1 MYHHLRGILDC
12 AGPGWAVVDC
22 GGVGYRAGVSQ
33 NTYRSL
39 PAVGE
44 KVRLLTHYV
53 VREDA
58 AELYGFL
65 TQEELDCFRS
75 MISVSGVG
83 PKAALAILSE
93 LTPDRFAAAVSAGDY
108 KLLTL
113 ANGVGPKLA
122 QRIVLELR
130 DKVSAFGAAGADVRA
145 AAAVS
150 KSGGNLSEAA
160 AALAALGY
168 SPSDAALALRGG
180 SEEQSV
186 EDLIKLGLKRL
197 SSRMI

>member
-1 MYHHLRGILDC
+1 MYHHLRGILDS

-22 GGVGYRAGVSQ
+22 GGVGYRAGVSS

-39 PAVGE
+39 PALGE
-44 KVRLLTHYV
+44 KVKLLTHYI

-93 LTPDRFAAAVSAGDY
+93 LTPDRFASAVSAGDY

-122 QRIVLELR
+122 QRIVLELKGKLGDISELTGGDVPQVR
-130 DKVSAFGAAGADVRA
+130 GNKAEAAQALEALGMKPREA
-145 AAAVS
+145 AAAVAS
-150 KSGGNLSEAA
+150 LDGDMTVEQLIA
-160 AALAALGY
+160 AALG
-168 SPSDAALALRGG
+168 
-180 SEEQSV
+180 
-186 EDLIKLGLKRL
+186 KR
-197 SSRMI
+197 

>member
-22 GGVGYRAGVSQ
+22 GGVGYRAGVSN
-33 NTYRSL
+33 NTYRDL
-39 PAVGE
+39 PDVGE
-44 KVRLLTHYV
+44 TVKLLTHYV

-75 MISVSGVG
+75 MIAVSGVG

-93 LTPDRFAAAVSAGDY
+93 LTPDRFASAVSAGDY

-113 ANGVGPKLA
+113 ASGVGPKLA
-122 QRIVLELR
+122 QRIVLELKGKLG
-130 DKVSAFGAAGADVRA
+130 DVSELTGSVPQVRGNKAEAAQALESLGMKPREA
-145 AAAVS
+145 AAAVAPLD
-150 KSGGNLSEAA
+150 GDMTVQQLIE
-160 AALAALGY
+160 AALG
-168 SPSDAALALRGG
+168 
-180 SEEQSV
+180 
-186 EDLIKLGLKRL
+186 KR
-197 SSRMI
+197 

>member
-22 GGVGYRAGVSQ
+22 GGVGYRAGVSN
-33 NTYRSL
+33 NTYRDL

-44 KVRLLTHYV
+44 KVKLLTHYV

-122 QRIVLELR
+122 QRIVLELKGKLG
-130 DKVSAFGAAGADVRA
+130 DISELTGGDVPQVR
-145 AAAVS
+145 
-150 KSGGNLSEAA
+150 GNKAEAA
-160 AALAALGY
+160 AALEALGMKPREAAAAVASLDGDMTVEQLIAAALG
-168 SPSDAALALRGG
+168 
-180 SEEQSV
+180 
-186 EDLIKLGLKRL
+186 KR
-197 SSRMI
+197 

>member
-1 MYHHLRGILDC
+1 MYHHLRGTLDC

-22 GGVGYRAGVSQ
+22 GGVGYRAGVSN
-33 NTYRSL
+33 NTYRDL

-44 KVRLLTHYV
+44 KVKLLTHYV

-75 MISVSGVG
+75 MIAVSGVG

-93 LTPDRFAAAVSAGDY
+93 LTPDRFASAVSAGDY

-113 ANGVGPKLA
+113 ASGVGPKLA
-122 QRIVLELR
+122 QRIVLELKGKLGDLSELTAGVPQVR
-130 DKVSAFGAAGADVRA
+130 GNKAEAAQALESLGMKPREA
-145 AAAVS
+145 AAAVAPLD
-150 KSGGNLSEAA
+150 GDMTVQQLIE
-160 AALAALGY
+160 AALG
-168 SPSDAALALRGG
+168 R
-180 SEEQSV
+180 
-186 EDLIKLGLKRL
+186 R
-197 SSRMI
+197 

>member
-22 GGVGYRAGVSQ
+22 GGVGYRAGVSN
-33 NTYRSL
+33 NTYRDL

-44 KVRLLTHYV
+44 RVKLLTHYV

-65 TQEELDCFRS
+65 RQEELDCFRS

-93 LTPDRFAAAVSAGDY
+93 LTPDRFVSAVSAGDY

-113 ANGVGPKLA
+113 ASGVGPKLA
-122 QRIVLELR
+122 QRIVLELKGKLGDISELTEGVPQVR
-130 DKVSAFGAAGADVRA
+130 GSKAEAAQALEALGMKPREA
-145 AAAVS
+145 AAAVAPLDDGMS
-150 KSGGNLSEAA
+150 LEQ
-160 AALAALGY
+160 LIQAALG
-168 SPSDAALALRGG
+168 
-180 SEEQSV
+180 
-186 EDLIKLGLKRL
+186 KR
-197 SSRMI
+197 

>member
-1 MYHHLRGILDC
+1 MYHHIRGILDC

-44 KVRLLTHYV
+44 KVKLLTHYV

-93 LTPDRFAAAVSAGDY
+93 LTPERFASAVSAGDH

-122 QRIVLELR
+122 QRIVLELKGKLG
-130 DKVSAFGAAGADVRA
+130 DISELSADVPQVR
-145 AAAVS
+145 
-150 KSGGNLSEAA
+150 GNKAEAA
-160 AALAALGY
+160 AALESLGMKPREAAAAVASLDGDMTVEQLIQAALG
-168 SPSDAALALRGG
+168 R
-180 SEEQSV
+180 
-186 EDLIKLGLKRL
+186 R
-197 SSRMI
+197 

>member
-1 MYHHLRGILDC
+1 MYHHIRGILDC

-44 KVRLLTHYV
+44 KVKLLTHYV

-75 MISVSGVG
+75 MIAVSGVG

-93 LTPDRFAAAVSAGDY
+93 LTPERFVSAVSAGDH

-122 QRIVLELR
+122 QRIVLELKGKLGDISELAGGDVPQVR
-130 DKVSAFGAAGADVRA
+130 GNKAEAAQALESLGMKPREA
-145 AAAVS
+145 AAAVAS
-150 KSGGNLSEAA
+150 LDGDMTVEQLIQ
-160 AALAALGY
+160 AALG
-168 SPSDAALALRGG
+168 R
-180 SEEQSV
+180 
-186 EDLIKLGLKRL
+186 R
-197 SSRMI
+197 

>member
-1 MYHHLRGILDC
+1 MYHHLRGILDS

-22 GGVGYRAGVSQ
+22 GGVGYRAGVSS

-39 PAVGE
+39 PALGE
-44 KVRLLTHYV
+44 KVKLLTHYV

-93 LTPDRFAAAVSAGDY
+93 LTPDRFASAVSAGDY

-122 QRIVLELR
+122 QRIVLELKGKLGDISELTGGDVPQVR
-130 DKVSAFGAAGADVRA
+130 GNKAEAAQALEALGMKPREA
-145 AAAVS
+145 AAAVAPLD
-150 KSGGNLSEAA
+150 GDMTVEQLIA
-160 AALAALGY
+160 AALG
-168 SPSDAALALRGG
+168 
-180 SEEQSV
+180 
-186 EDLIKLGLKRL
+186 KR
-197 SSRMI
+197 

>member
-1 MYHHLRGILDC
+1 MYHHLRGILDS

-22 GGVGYRAGVSQ
+22 GGVGYYAGVSS

-39 PAVGE
+39 PALGE
-44 KVRLLTHYV
+44 KVKLLTHYV

-93 LTPDRFAAAVSAGDY
+93 LTPDRFASAVSAGDY

-122 QRIVLELR
+122 QRIVLELKGKLGDISELTGGDVPQVR
-130 DKVSAFGAAGADVRA
+130 GNKAEAAQALEALGMKPREA
-145 AAAVS
+145 AAAVAS
-150 KSGGNLSEAA
+150 LDGDMTVEQLIA
-160 AALAALGY
+160 AALG
-168 SPSDAALALRGG
+168 
-180 SEEQSV
+180 
-186 EDLIKLGLKRL
+186 KR
-197 SSRMI
+197 

>member
-1 MYHHLRGILDC
+1 MYHHLRGILDS

-22 GGVGYRAGVSQ
+22 GGVGYYAGVSS

-39 PAVGE
+39 PALGE
-44 KVRLLTHYV
+44 KVKLLTHYV

-93 LTPDRFAAAVSAGDY
+93 LTHDRFAAAVSAGDY

-122 QRIVLELR
+122 QRIVLELKGKLGDISELVGGDVPQVR
-130 DKVSAFGAAGADVRA
+130 GNKAEAAQALEALGMKPREA
-145 AAAVS
+145 AAAVAS
-150 KSGGNLSEAA
+150 LDGDMTVEQLIA
-160 AALAALGY
+160 AALG
-168 SPSDAALALRGG
+168 
-180 SEEQSV
+180 
-186 EDLIKLGLKRL
+186 KR
-197 SSRMI
+197 

>member
-1 MYHHLRGILDC
+1 MYHHLRGILDS

-22 GGVGYRAGVSQ
+22 GGVGYRAGVSS
-33 NTYRSL
+33 NTYRNL
-39 PAVGE
+39 PALGE
-44 KVRLLTHYV
+44 KVKLLTHYV

-93 LTPDRFAAAVSAGDY
+93 LTPDRFASAVSAGDY

-122 QRIVLELR
+122 QRIVLELKGKLGDISELTGGDVPQVR
-130 DKVSAFGAAGADVRA
+130 GNKAEAAQALEALGMKPREA
-145 AAAVS
+145 AAAVAPLD
-150 KSGGNLSEAA
+150 GDMTVEQLIA
-160 AALAALGY
+160 AALG
-168 SPSDAALALRGG
+168 
-180 SEEQSV
+180 
-186 EDLIKLGLKRL
+186 KR
-197 SSRMI
+197 

>member
-1 MYHHLRGILDC
+1 MYHHLRGILDS

-22 GGVGYRAGVSQ
+22 GGVGYYAGVSS

-39 PAVGE
+39 PALGE
-44 KVRLLTHYV
+44 KVKLLTHYV

-65 TQEELDCFRS
+65 TQEELDCVRS

-93 LTPDRFAAAVSAGDY
+93 LTPDRFASAVSAGDY

-122 QRIVLELR
+122 QRIVLVPQVRGNKAE
-130 DKVSAFGAAGADVRA
+130 AAQALEALGMKPREA
-145 AAAVS
+145 AAAVAPLD
-150 KSGGNLSEAA
+150 GDMTVEQLIA
-160 AALAALGY
+160 AALG
-168 SPSDAALALRGG
+168 
-180 SEEQSV
+180 
-186 EDLIKLGLKRL
+186 KR
-197 SSRMI
+197 

>member
-1 MYHHLRGILDC
+1 MYHHLRGILDS

-22 GGVGYRAGVSQ
+22 GGVGYRAGVSN
-33 NTYRSL
+33 NTYRDL
-39 PAVGE
+39 PAPGE
-44 KVRLLTHYV
+44 KVKLLTHYV

-93 LTPDRFAAAVSAGDY
+93 LTPDRFASAVSAGDY

-122 QRIVLELR
+122 QRIVLELKGKLGDISELTGGDVPQVR
-130 DKVSAFGAAGADVRA
+130 GNKAEAAQALEALGMKPREA
-145 AAAVS
+145 AAAVAPLD
-150 KSGGNLSEAA
+150 GDMTVEQLIA
-160 AALAALGY
+160 AALG
-168 SPSDAALALRGG
+168 
-180 SEEQSV
+180 
-186 EDLIKLGLKRL
+186 KR
-197 SSRMI
+197 